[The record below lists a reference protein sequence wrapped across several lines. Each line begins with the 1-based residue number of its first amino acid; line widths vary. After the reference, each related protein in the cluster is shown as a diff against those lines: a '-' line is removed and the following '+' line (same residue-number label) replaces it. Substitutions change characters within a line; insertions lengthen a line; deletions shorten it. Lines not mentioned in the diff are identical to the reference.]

1 MSELLLEVEN
11 LKTFFFLRRGIAKA
25 VNGVSFK
32 LDKGE
37 VMGLVGESGCGKSV
51 TAMSILR
58 LIPSPPGKIVDGR
71 ILFHAGNKTGNSNT
85 VDLLSLS
92 QTEMQTYRGKRLS
105 VILQDPMTSLNPV
118 FTIGNQLSET
128 FKLHEGLRGEGLLK
142 KVINV
147 LDRVRI
153 ANPEIRIA
161 DYPHQFSG
169 GMRQRVS
176 TAMAIGC
183 GPELLIADEPTT
195 ALDVT
200 TQAQLLHL
208 LQQLQQ
214 ESGMAIILITHNL
227 GIVAK
232 LCHRVCVMYAGQIV
246 EEGGVQRIFKDPAHP
261 YTQALM
267 NSVPR
272 LGMKN
277 KQLFSIEGQPPNLL
291 DLPSGCSF
299 RPRCTYAI
307 EVCKEEYPPS
317 FNLVGNDYVRCWKFS
332 KGSAT

>member
-1 MSELLLEVEN
+1 MNEPLLEVEN
-11 LKTFFFLRRGIAKA
+11 LQTFFFVRRGVAKA

-32 LDKGE
+32 INKGE

-58 LIPSPPGKIVDGR
+58 LIPSPPGRIVDGR
-71 ILFHAGNKTGNSNT
+71 ILFHSSNGTEKPDT
-85 VDLLSLS
+85 VDLLKLS
-92 QTEMQTYRGKRLS
+92 QTEMQAFRGKRLS

-118 FTIGNQLSET
+118 YTIGNQVGEI
-128 FKLHEGLRGEGLLK
+128 FKLHERLRGEGLLK
-142 KVINV
+142 KVVKV
-147 LDRVRI
+147 LSRVRI

-200 TQAQLLHL
+200 IQAQLLHL
-208 LQQLQQ
+208 LQQLQR

-299 RPRCTYAI
+299 QPRCTYAT

-317 FNLVGNDYVRCWKFS
+317 FSLVGDDYVRCWKFS
-332 KGSAT
+332 QGSAT